1 MNWPLTLSV
10 GWQVHPDP
18 AVRRQRM
25 QTLGVDTAFYPESR
39 LRAFAARHRMNLLT
53 LARPMQRHAEAKGT
67 YLRASSTSSHGE
79 GHWNADGRRLAGAPI
94 AERLCR
100 AVTGG

>member
-1 MNWPLTLSV
+1 M
-10 GWQVHPDP
+10 P

-39 LRAFAARHRMNLLT
+39 LEAFAAQNGMNLLS
-53 LARPMQRHAEAKGT
+53 LARPMQRHAEAKGID
-67 YLRASSTSSHGE
+67 LHGLSTSSHGE
-79 GHWNADGRRLAGAPI
+79 GHWNADGHRLAGTLI
-94 AERLCR
+94 AERPCR